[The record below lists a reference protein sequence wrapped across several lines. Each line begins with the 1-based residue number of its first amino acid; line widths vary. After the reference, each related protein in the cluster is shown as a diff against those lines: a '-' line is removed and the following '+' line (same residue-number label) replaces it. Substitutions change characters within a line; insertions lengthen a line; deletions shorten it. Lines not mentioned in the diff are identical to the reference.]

1 MLGREGH
8 GRTEAIKMKSSQAA
22 PYKPQSHPLSA
33 GISFPTSH
41 LFPLGQGQCRQCR
54 HWKLEI
60 RVFPG
65 ITFHQQE
72 LRLFP
77 SFPVK
82 QGLCRPIKARTI
94 CVSQKERDETGRRS
108 SWKAFKAKAEEV
120 WLLDF
125 QELFQEVLE
134 APVLL
139 AELQENSAGT
149 FWWGTTKKP
158 LLWKKY
164 CSSSNEHRTF
174 STVQGY

>member
-8 GRTEAIKMKSSQAA
+8 GRTEAIKMKNSQAA

-33 GISFPTSH
+33 GLSFPTSH
-41 LFPLGQGQCRQCR
+41 LFLLGQGQCQ

-82 QGLCRPIKARTI
+82 QGCADPSKQEQFVCPRRKEMKQGGEALEKLLRQKQKRFDCWTSKSCSKRFWKLLCCWQSCKRTLQAP
-94 CVSQKERDETGRRS
+94 CGEEPQKTS
-108 SWKAFKAKAEEV
+108 P
-120 WLLDF
+120 L
-125 QELFQEVLE
+125 
-134 APVLL
+134 
-139 AELQENSAGT
+139 
-149 FWWGTTKKP
+149 KKI
-158 LLWKKY
+158 L
-164 CSSSNEHRTF
+164 
-174 STVQGY
+174 